1 MMTNSSRPLYLG
13 VARVSTDGQAQHGHS
28 LDAQDAQIQDEA
40 ERRSVDLAV
49 VSIPA
54 RSGKALSPELR
65 EVLARLARGEAS
77 GLIVAKFDRLSR
89 SVAVAS
95 DIIAAA
101 QAQGWNLVI
110 ADLGIDLSTWQ
121 GRAMA
126 HMLATFAEVER
137 ELMSDRT
144 KAGMEAARSKGKVI
158 GRPRLVSPDITRR
171 IVIERDS
178 GRSFGDIA
186 ADLSTSGV
194 LSPAGKLA
202 WQASTVRRIYAR
214 AQADKVA

>member
-1 MMTNSSRPLYLG
+1 MTFTAILPDSGRSKGRDFVEYK
-13 VARVSTDGQAQHGHS
+13 VAQA
-28 LDAQDAQIQDEA
+28 A
-40 ERRSVDLAV
+40 
-49 VSIPA
+49 
-54 RSGKALSPELR
+54 
-65 EVLARLARGEAS
+65 
-77 GLIVAKFDRLSR
+77 GLIVAKLDRLSR

-137 ELMSDRT
+137 ELMRERT
-144 KAGMEAARSKGKVI
+144 KEGMAAAVLKGKVI

-171 IVIERDS
+171 IVIERQS
-178 GRSFGDIA
+178 GRSYRAIA

-194 LSPAGKLA
+194 LSPEGKLI
-202 WQASTVRRIYAR
+202 WQESTVRRIFSRTNKA
-214 AQADKVA
+214 VA